1 MGLNR
6 NFREG
11 DYVKVV
17 RMWEPDA
24 ENGIPFRTPSQRA
37 TRLLLG
43 GAIGRINKKCTSEY
57 CWIEFDCVNGKFIYA
72 PYFALEK
79 VEKPIE

>member
-79 VEKPIE
+79 VESPN